1 MARLKRAPPK
11 DVLANIPFVRL
22 LQTIQQAFQHA
33 GMSAQDAA
41 VCARVH
47 AESTLDGVNSH
58 GVNRVP
64 RFVEFIHKGW
74 INLHARPQLVK
85 QFGALE
91 VYDGQ
96 RAPGVLNALWCTDR
110 VVQTAAEHGIA
121 LLGLRNTNHWM
132 RGGTYGWR
140 AATEGSILIAWT
152 NTESSM
158 PPWGGKEVRLGNNPF
173 VMAVPRP
180 GGPVVLDMAM
190 SQYAY
195 GKLQVMRLKGQPLP
209 FPGGYDAN
217 GVLTVEPGPIEASQ
231 RILPMG
237 FWKGSGFAILLD
249 LLAAILSEGL
259 PTNAIDQLQLGSC
272 VGCSQVFIAIDPA
285 KLGGQ
290 DEVSRLADS
299 VVEYVHT
306 SAPDEGGRMP
316 EYPGEGTI
324 RRRERQMREGVEVDD
339 GIWREVQALA
349 GIEETGVR
357 DSSLRKD
364 DE

>member
-1 MARLKRAPPK
+1 MAR
-11 DVLANIPFVRL
+11 IPFNH
-22 LQTIQQAFQHA
+22 LQATIKQAFEHA
-33 GMSAQDAA
+33 GMSPSEAS

-47 AESTLDGVNSH
+47 AESTRDGVNSH

-74 INLHARPQLVK
+74 IDLRAVPQQVK
-85 QFGALE
+85 HFGALE

-110 VVQTAAEHGIA
+110 VTQNAAEHGIA

-140 AATEGSILIAWT
+140 AAERGTILIAWT

-180 GGPVVLDMAM
+180 NGPVVLDMAM

-195 GKLQVMRLKGQPLP
+195 GKLQVTRLKGEQLP
-209 FPGGYDAN
+209 FPGGYDAD
-217 GVLTVEPGPIEASQ
+217 GVLTVEPGAIEASQ

-249 LLAAILSEGL
+249 LLAAVLSEGL
-259 PTNAIDQLQLGSC
+259 PTNAIDRLQLGSC

-290 DEVSRLADS
+290 AEVARLADS
-299 VVEYVHT
+299 VVDYVHS
-306 SAPDEGGRMP
+306 SAPDEAGRMP
-316 EYPGEGTI
+316 EYPGEGTV
-324 RRRERQMREGVEVDD
+324 RRRERQRREGVEVDD

-349 GIEETGVR
+349 GFPEPGADDT
-357 DSSLRKD
+357 SLPKD